1 MLKVANLVFNP
12 FVNDSRVIKES
23 VSLGNNSY
31 HVEVVAHLDKD
42 LQETENQENFIIK
55 RFSYLDRNITKSKIG
70 KLKAY
75 IEYIKESVKYCK
87 SFDILHC
94 NDLNALPIGFIVK
107 KFFKKNVIIVYDAHE
122 YETET
127 HGLSGIQQSLAR
139 FLEKFFIKY
148 ADKIITVSSGI
159 ADEYARLYD
168 IQKPALVLNTPHYK
182 KIEKKDLFRETFG
195 INKEQTIF
203 LYQGSLGKGRGIE
216 ILLDTF
222 KVLDPSSVI
231 VFMGYGQ
238 LEEWIKD
245 KAKKHE
251 NIYFHE
257 AMHPDILLDYT
268 SSADFGIATIEDSCL
283 SYHYCLPNK
292 MFEYIMA
299 EVPVI
304 VSDLP
309 EMKKII
315 QENNIGIVAKNNSI
329 DGLKDAILDTVK
341 LDRTKININLK
352 KAKKIYNWEEQEKIL
367 LKIYKE
373 LFN

>member
-1 MLKVANLVFNP
+1 MVKVANIVFNP
-12 FVNDSRVIKES
+12 FINDSRVWKES
-23 VSLGNNSY
+23 ITLGKNGYSLEVIAHGNIGLKSY
-31 HVEVVAHLDKD
+31 EEKD
-42 LQETENQENFIIK
+42 IFAIR
-55 RFSYLDRNITKSKIG
+55 RFEYLDRKKTKSKIA
-70 KLKAY
+70 KLKIY
-75 IEYIKESVKYCK
+75 LVWMIKVIQHCK
-87 SFDILHC
+87 EFDILHC
-94 NDLNALPIGFIVK
+94 NDLNSLPIGIIIK
-107 KFFKKNVIIVYDAHE
+107 KFFNKNVIIVYDAHE

-168 IQKPALVLNTPHYK
+168 VQKPALVLNTPHYK
-182 KIEKKDLFRETFG
+182 KIEKKDLFRKTFG
-195 INKEQTIF
+195 ISKEQTIF
-203 LYQGSLGKGRGIE
+203 LYQGNLGKGRGIE

-222 KVLDPSSVI
+222 KALDSSRVI

-238 LEEWIKD
+238 LEGWIKE

-257 AMHPDILLDYT
+257 AMNPAILLDYT

-304 VSDLP
+304 VSSLP
-309 EMKKII
+309 EMKKVV
-315 QENNIGIVAKNNSI
+315 EDNYVGIVAKDNTI
-329 DGLKDAILDTVK
+329 DGLKNAILDAIK
-341 LDRTKININLK
+341 LDKVKMSSSLKMLK
-352 KAKKIYNWEEQEKIL
+352 KVYSWEEQEKVL
-367 LKIYKE
+367 LEVYE
-373 LFN
+373 GLLA